1 MLTQKNN
8 TIILLALTSLVLTSS
23 AVQLLNTQQNEAL
36 ETKPH
41 SVTRSPKNRDIPN
54 EEPSGWVILDGT
66 RNVSFNMV
74 HLLVSQNIPCTVL
87 VKPNDMVF
95 ADAKLPR
102 SPLVTIVE
110 CDFTATQFSPQSI
123 TFTHN
128 IKYLLLDPEH
138 DVYKEWHK
146 ILPAITKNAISLAKS
161 NHLTIFYPARV
172 YVFNNQ
178 EVITDESL
186 YSPIT
191 EQGMTLMKIEHM
203 LKCAVQRKS
212 CKVRTIRMSYPFGP
226 AVFDYLLSST
236 FKEAPSMGRMT
247 WLFRTDK
254 PHQFCFVKD
263 VARIALELSTYKTDH
278 ENITLHF
285 SGYTYPSVEE
295 FGTAICQLVDTQ
307 LKPRIVSKLQLSLVS
322 IFQPN
327 AERGVDL
334 STYFEQPVYM
344 EDSKELVEA
353 FSFTPT
359 PPDKALKETL
369 DWFGEYGM
377 ATRALQETHR
387 HHH

>member
-8 TIILLALTSLVLTSS
+8 TFLSLALTVTAIITSAS
-23 AVQLLNTQQNEAL
+23 QVVCNTQNEAL
-36 ETKPH
+36 DSKPH
-41 SVTRSPKNRDIPN
+41 SSSNLCDKTT
-54 EEPSGWVILDGT
+54 EAGWIILDGT

-74 HLLVSQNIPCTVL
+74 HLLASQNIPCTVL
-87 VKPNDMVF
+87 VKPHDMVF

-102 SPLVTIVE
+102 IPLVTLLE
-110 CDFTATQFSPQSI
+110 CDFTDPHFKPQSL
-123 TFTHN
+123 TFTHES
-128 IKYLLLDPEH
+128 KYLFMDPEH
-138 DVYKEWHK
+138 DVYKEWHTTVTT
-146 ILPAITKNAISLAKS
+146 IAKNAIALAKT

-186 YSPIT
+186 YNPIT
-191 EQGMTLMKIEHM
+191 EQGMTLMKIEYM

-212 CKVRTIRMSYPFGP
+212 CKVRKIRMSYPFGP

-236 FKEAPSMGRMT
+236 FKEVPTQGRMT

-263 VARIALELSTYKTDH
+263 VARIALQLSTYKTDH
-278 ENITLHF
+278 EDITIHY

-295 FGTAICQLVDTQ
+295 FGTAICQVAGVQ
-307 LKPRIVSKLQLSLVS
+307 LKPRVVSKFQLSLVA

-327 AERGVDL
+327 AERGSDL
-334 STYFEQPVYM
+334 TTYFEQPVYM

-359 PPDKALKETL
+359 PPELAFKETL
-369 DWFGEYGM
+369 DWFGEFGM
-377 ATRALQETHR
+377 ATRTLQQIHHTHSS
-387 HHH
+387 